1 MAGKAAVGFGRREV
15 PVPDGPEADVPFPDG
30 ATKLDDAIAAGL
42 LPERPARGHKGSFG
56 KLLIVAGSLDYAGA
70 ALLVARAAG
79 RAGAGLVTL
88 AVPESLQPMFAA
100 KVVEATT
107 MALPEDDVEEIDP
120 DPAFAR
126 ILDHEHDAIV
136 IGPGLRPGLA
146 TAELVRRLIVADEP
160 DPAPILLDA
169 EALRSLATMDD
180 WWDGERRPA
189 VLTPHAGEFARLRAG
204 SGRDPEADGDLV
216 GDDVAR
222 VAAARDGA
230 ASWRQVVVLKGARTV
245 IATPDGE
252 IAIAPFENPALA
264 SGGTGDVLA
273 GTIGSLLAQG
283 LAPFDAARLGV
294 YLHGLAGDAARE
306 RLGDAGVLA
315 SDLPDG
321 IAIARKRLAA
331 IAARKATGKRLGFG
345 ARPADDPA

>member
-1 MAGKAAVGFGRREV
+1 MAGKGPVGFGRREA
-15 PVPDGPEADVPFPDG
+15 PDRAVDETTAPFPDG
-30 ATKLDDAIAAGL
+30 ATKLDDAIASAL
-42 LPERPARGHKGSFG
+42 LPDRPVRGHKGSFG

-79 RAGAGLVTL
+79 RTGAGLVTL

-107 MALPEDDVEEIDP
+107 MGLPEDDVEEIDP

-146 TAELVRRLIVADEP
+146 TAELVRRLITADEP
-160 DPAPILLDA
+160 DAAPILLDA
-169 EALRSLATMDD
+169 EALRSLATLDD
-180 WWDGERRPA
+180 WWVGQRRPA
-189 VLTPHAGEFARLRAG
+189 ILTPHAGEFARLRAG
-204 SGRDPEADGDLV
+204 SGLDPAADGDLAA
-216 GDDVAR
+216 DDDAR
-222 VAAARDGA
+222 VSAVRDAATTWG
-230 ASWRQVVVLKGARTV
+230 QCVLLKGARTV

-252 IAIAPFENPALA
+252 VAIAPFENPALA

-273 GTIGSLLAQG
+273 GAIGSLLAQG
-283 LAPFDAARLGV
+283 LTPFDAARLGV

-321 IAIARKRLAA
+321 LAIARKRLAA
-331 IAARKATGKRLGFG
+331 FAARKAAGKRLGFG
-345 ARPADDPA
+345 PRPADFPA